1 MGAQKSNKKEKMSIE
16 RKYRKGEILFREG
29 EPPRE
34 IFLIKEGKVEIIK
47 GDKRLAILDAGE
59 FLGEMAVLDGRPR
72 SATAR
77 ALEDT
82 VVLTLDRDELLKKM
96 EDDPMLGAL
105 ITTLIRR
112 LREADRRLAER

>member
-1 MGAQKSNKKEKMSIE
+1 MSIE

>member
-1 MGAQKSNKKEKMSIE
+1 
-16 RKYRKGEILFREG
+16 
-29 EPPRE
+29 
-34 IFLIKEGKVEIIK
+34 
-47 GDKRLAILDAGE
+47 
-59 FLGEMAVLDGRPR
+59 MAVLDGRPR